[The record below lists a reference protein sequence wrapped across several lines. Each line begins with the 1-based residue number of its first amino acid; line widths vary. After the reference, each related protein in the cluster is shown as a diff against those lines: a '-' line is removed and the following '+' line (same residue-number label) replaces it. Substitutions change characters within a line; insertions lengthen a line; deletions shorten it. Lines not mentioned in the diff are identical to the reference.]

1 MASTRPSLK
10 KAVGSFLEALPASLV
25 LLAAFRGPS
34 MALESEAGGSCSS
47 KLMLPGEP
55 ATVDLVGVDG
65 SFGE

>member
-1 MASTRPSLK
+1 
-10 KAVGSFLEALPASLV
+10 LV

-47 KLMLPGEP
+47 KLMLSGEP

-65 SFGE
+65 SFGK